1 MRRIVVGIGI
11 VLGVSAALGAPSGAQ
26 VTPTISV
33 TPNPV
38 EANADVTIA
47 NTTGSVCQGTTL
59 QAGGSEVGAPEGAD
73 VVVLLD
79 EIDGPQEIFAFAD
92 TDAGGN
98 WQVVV
103 QVPEAGRYTVQATCQ
118 LNGSNYEAVTLSV
131 TAGAEP
137 PPTEPPPTEPPPS
150 APPATPA
157 QPQAQAPA
165 FTG

>member
-1 MRRIVVGIGI
+1 MRRIVVGSFI
-11 VLGVSAALGAPSGAQ
+11 VLALSAALGATSGAQ

-47 NTTGSVCQGTTL
+47 NTTGATCQSTTL
-59 QAGGSEVGAPEGAD
+59 QADGAEVGALEGAD
-73 VVVLLD
+73 VVVLLN
-79 EIDGPQEIFAFAD
+79 EIGGPQEIFDFATTD
-92 TDAGGN
+92 TDGN

-103 QVPEAGRYTVQATCQ
+103 QVPEAGRYTVVATCQ
-118 LNGSNYEAVTLSV
+118 LNGVSYEAVTLAV